1 MVHHS
6 IVEDLDGRASVVV
19 VLRLEEIVQVRHGE
33 RRKTDPAAVSRS
45 HRLAQEGR
53 SLRQVQDARH
63 VGGELSQVLF
73 PWPDARLAAVVV
85 HRLPVELRRDQQSG
99 LAGHRVPDEG
109 EMTRQGQADRD
120 VIGVEEFDEVPRL
133 EEVDVRAGTGELR
146 QVLVRADDPDGRR
159 PKRWRRARGV
169 ERDVSLLRVDDGTAE
184 PSPLGGAP
192 LALVLRLSS
201 SVLPDGPAMQVTK
214 GLAVRRA

>member
-1 MVHHS
+1 M
-6 IVEDLDGRASVVV
+6 
-19 VLRLEEIVQVRHGE
+19 QVRHGE

-169 ERDVSLLRVDDGTAE
+169 ERDVVVEPARMIASRTSLSVRLAE
-184 PSPLGGAP
+184 ERF
-192 LALVLRLSS
+192 VLLSAFEPCCCKISRPTVTTWVERLDSRDETR
-201 SVLPDGPAMQVTK
+201 PG
-214 GLAVRRA
+214 